1 MGADDDEHRVDAF
14 RRIVQNNLFVAV
26 RADATRTS
34 LAVGWSPCAILKL
47 SSRSL
52 TLHTVMVHAVHN
64 RVLNDLHL

>member
-34 LAVGWSPCAILKL
+34 LGFSWSACAILKW
-47 SSRSL
+47 S
-52 TLHTVMVHAVHN
+52 
-64 RVLNDLHL
+64 